1 MGDSERNRDYVRI
14 RERKRDRVGGR
25 QWTVIVTERR
35 EMEGERERYTESKCC
50 ERTMGG
56 KEKGN

>member
-1 MGDSERNRDYVRI
+1 MNDSGI
-14 RERKRDRVGGR
+14 
-25 QWTVIVTERR
+25 VIVTERR
-35 EMEGERERYTESKCC
+35 EMEGERERYAESKYC